1 MKKLT
6 IAAMLLIGAAAAHAQ
21 GMYWESTSDG
31 MGGKHVEQ
39 SYAMPKMFKMVRSG
53 EATEGSV
60 VIVRL
65 DKKVIW
71 MLHPGKKTYSE
82 MTFDDVAAMAKK
94 GSERMAAMKK
104 KMSEMPEEQRKMM
117 EKMTG
122 GQMDQEVAVKK
133 TGETKTLLGHSC
145 SKLTVMRGE
154 SEFMTMWIA
163 KDITEFKSLMGDW
176 KEFSER
182 MASMAGGFA
191 KGMGE
196 VYKQI
201 DGFPLE
207 TTVSMM
213 GKSMTMTVTKIEK
226 RSTPA
231 AEFDVPSGYEKVKS
245 PMENA
250 MQQMDQK

>member
-1 MKKLT
+1 MKYVAV
-6 IAAMLLIGAAAAHAQ
+6 IAMVLFGFAAAHAQ
-21 GMYWESTSDG
+21 GMYWESRSEG
-31 MGGKHVEQ
+31 AGGNHTEQ
-39 SYAMPKMFKMVRSG
+39 NYAAPKMFKMVRLGGSG
-53 EATEGSV
+53 DGSV

-65 DKKVIW
+65 DKKIIW
-71 MLHPGKKTYSE
+71 MLHPEKKTYSE

-104 KMSEMPEEQRKMM
+104 KMKEMPEEQRKMM
-117 EKMTG
+117 EKMMG
-122 GQMDQEVAVKK
+122 GDADQEITVKK
-133 TGETKTLLGHSC
+133 SGGTKTILGHTC
-145 SKLTVMRGE
+145 SKLDVMRGE
-154 SEFMTMWIA
+154 TEFMTMWTA
-163 KDITEFKSLMGDW
+163 KDITGFQSLMGDW

-182 MASMAGGFA
+182 MASMAGGFV

-201 DGFPLE
+201 DGFPMQ

-213 GKSMTMTVTKIEK
+213 GRSMTMTVTKIEK

-231 AEFDVPSGYEKVKS
+231 AEFDLPSGYDKVKS

-250 MQQMDQK
+250 AQQMDQK